1 MWTPQESAEA
11 FKIGR
16 NIVGDSLITHAI
28 PQGMQVEK
36 GPDFVVEYLKTEL
49 PKKVEAAIREQ
60 ESSSKL

>member
-1 MWTPQESAEA
+1 MWTPEESAKV

-16 NIVGDSLITHAI
+16 DVVGDSFITHAI

-49 PKKVEAAIREQ
+49 PKKVEAAMKEQ